1 MDIYKIARERAAK
14 ALEAAI
20 APSQIKQRAR
30 RQRPADATKAR
41 RRDKMARYRTTP
53 SGNRKNAENCHRWY
67 VAHKYEAREYMKRW
81 KKEFFEM
88 YGMKYDTYNYR
99 LKRGLPVP
107 AIERRA

>member
-14 ALEAAI
+14 DLEAAI
-20 APSQIKQRAR
+20 APSPVKHTGE
-30 RQRPADATKAR
+30 ATKAR
-41 RRDKMARYRTTP
+41 RRDKMARYRATP
-53 SGNRKNAENCHRWY
+53 SGSRKNAENCHRWY
-67 VAHKYEAREYMKRW
+67 VAHKDEATAYMKRW